1 MTLTKSK
8 YYFEALDNYPYSLP
22 DCLEALNYALSY
34 DPEDADSLSLMG
46 RIYSEMLTDYEKAKI
61 YFEEAI
67 QCDVAN
73 LNTPLHYIKCL
84 LDNED
89 LEEAEKLITYAL
101 KIKGIDKARILIQKS
116 LLLEMRFEYKKALDP
131 LNGAKKYIYAQSM
144 LDFLNGKVKFI
155 KAKPTKR
162 LNKKYKKKK
171 RRLIKFFFLI

>member
-34 DPEDADSLSLMG
+34 DPEDADSLCLMG
-46 RIYSEMLTDYEKAKI
+46 RIYSEMLTDYEKAKM
-61 YFEEAI
+61 YFEEAM
-67 QCDVAN
+67 QYNVAN

-89 LEEAEKLITYAL
+89 LDEAEKLINYAL

-116 LLLEMRFEYKKALDP
+116 QLFEIRLEYKKALEP
-131 LNGAKKYIYAQSM
+131 LKEAEKYSYNQAMI
-144 LDFLNGKVKFI
+144 DFVRSRAKFI
-155 KAKPTKR
+155 KSKMAKS
-162 LNKKYKKKK
+162 KKKK
-171 RRLIKFFFLI
+171 VKK